1 MKKSHCLQ
9 GSGGTEGTSILK
21 GFALLSPPPNSSSS
35 SPFTT
40 LAYLFFHA
48 VDAVNLL
55 LLLPRP
61 RSLHRLLRKEWKELT
76 I

>member
-21 GFALLSPPPNSSSS
+21 GFALLSPPPNSSS
-35 SPFTT
+35 FTT

-48 VDAVNLL
+48 VDAENRL

-61 RSLHRLLRKEWKELT
+61 RSLPRLLRKEWKELT